1 MRTLSVDPCCIDMA
15 IVLNQSCD
23 DHSDPFECPDAL
35 IIESKSNRLGL
46 TIIVTDGHSF
56 VEINYC
62 PWCGTEL
69 R

>member
-1 MRTLSVDPCCIDMA
+1 MA

-46 TIIVTDGHSF
+46 TFIATDGHSF